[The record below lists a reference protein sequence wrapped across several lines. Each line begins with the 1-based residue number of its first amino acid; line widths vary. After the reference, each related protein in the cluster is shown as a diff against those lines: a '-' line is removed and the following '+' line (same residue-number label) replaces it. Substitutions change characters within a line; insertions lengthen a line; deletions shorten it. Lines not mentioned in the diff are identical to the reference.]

1 MTVHVIHG
9 QDPDDDLYVDE
20 NKRRC
25 PECDEIKLIEKFE
38 YSPQTWKVS
47 VTCRECNKKLTEL
60 KIRADEASADA
71 QLAKALT
78 TVTGRRVLVEQ
89 GKTAADA
96 LKSVMK
102 GNGGHRRL
110 YSKVA
115 KVLSRGLDDA
125 DIEVALK
132 TVTTINN
139 MQKESDRA
147 TMEPVDISSL
157 TDEDKMLILHEPAK
171 NLIMTSPAFLKTLL
185 NDPEIRSLILVE
197 LGVTVMEAGNGNE

>member
-1 MTVHVIHG
+1 MTIHVIHG

-47 VTCRECNKKLTEL
+47 ITCRECNKKMTEL
-60 KIRADEASADA
+60 KIKADEASADA

-171 NLIMTSPAFLKTLL
+171 NLIMTSPAFLKSLL
-185 NDPEIRSLILVE
+185 NDPEIRSMILME
-197 LGVTVMEAGNGNE
+197 LGVTVMEAGNGAE

>member
-1 MTVHVIHG
+1 MTIHVIHG

-38 YSPQTWKVS
+38 YSPSTWRVS
-47 VTCRECNKKLTEL
+47 VTCRECNRKVLEIKRATE
-60 KIRADEASADA
+60 EASADR

-78 TVTGRRVLVEQ
+78 TVTGRRVLIEQ

-110 YSKVA
+110 YAKVA
-115 KVLSRGLDDA
+115 KVLSRGLDDV

-171 NLIMTSPAFLKTLL
+171 NLLMTSPAFLKSLL
-185 NDPEIRSLILVE
+185 SDPEIRSLVLAEI
-197 LGVTVMEAGNGNE
+197 GVTVLEADSGAE

>member
-1 MTVHVIHG
+1 MIHG

-47 VTCRECNKKLTEL
+47 ITCRECNKKLTEI

-110 YSKVA
+110 YAKVA
-115 KVLSRGLDDA
+115 KVLTRGLDDA
-125 DIEVALK
+125 DIEIALK

-171 NLIMTSPAFLKTLL
+171 NLIMTNKNFLKTMLG
-185 NDPEIRSLILVE
+185 DPEIRALILAE
-197 LGVTVMEAGNGNE
+197 LGVTLLEADSGIE